1 MTDSHMPNN
10 ANDWADYLVEKPLPS
25 PFKVNQRV
33 IKGLG
38 EEKLAYS
45 KIATQINR
53 DPILSFYILLFANKD
68 RPQNAQGSKTL
79 AHAISMIGVNEL
91 KSLITGHPRT
101 KISSKN
107 ISSFYYIRT
116 LCTSLYAAHLGR
128 AISERNAKGKPEDIY
143 WSSLFAGAPVWYLWH
158 FATPE
163 MRLIRYAIRSN
174 YKLPQTAEREVL
186 GDTMK
191 DVTQALAQKLQLPG
205 LAKDFYTPSKQLDW
219 KQWITIARSFS
230 PDGRPQRIEDRDISM
245 KMQSPHF
252 MVMIANLVAHYS
264 SYCWYSRATLRS
276 QRILAAYLQCPL
288 DEAISLT
295 HQAAADMSR
304 AHPMPGLMLPAAK
317 LFIPPRKRTKASP
330 VSAEE
335 NIKSATN
342 ITAPATIIS
351 EKTTT
356 TISEKG
362 LSQAEVAAS
371 LTTPKTETPPETKA
385 STEESTEDSRT
396 HDTGLL
402 SKKPAPIEPKS
413 TNNPL
418 YDELVG
424 IMTHRPEEFVDLHE
438 LMNAATQGIAYGI
451 ELSRASVGLISKDG
465 SRFKNYYSVG
475 CQNAPELKD
484 FESKIVKSTIFEKLS
499 ARPAS
504 IWVKGSSDRKILDLI
519 PMNFKQ
525 AIDTKDFFLMSVFV
539 AKKPVAIFYA
549 DNVDGKALTE
559 KNYQQFKFLCG
570 AVSTA
575 LQHQAKKK

>member
-1 MTDSHMPNN
+1 MTDSNMPNN
-10 ANDWADYLVEKPLPS
+10 ANDWADYLAQKPLPS

-33 IKGLG
+33 MKGLG

-45 KIATQINR
+45 NIATQVNR
-53 DPILSFYILLFANKD
+53 DPILSFYILLRANKD
-68 RPQNAQGSKTL
+68 RPQNTEGSKTL

-91 KSLITGHPRT
+91 KSLITQHPRT
-101 KISSKN
+101 KISSKK

-128 AISERNAKGKPEDIY
+128 AISERKVKGKPEDIY

-191 DVTQALAQKLQLPG
+191 DVTQALAQKLELPG

-219 KQWITIARSFS
+219 KQWIKIARSFG
-230 PDGRPQRIEDRDISM
+230 PDGRPQRIEDRDIAM

-276 QRILAAYLQCPL
+276 QRILAAYLQCPV

-295 HQAAADMSR
+295 HQVAADMSR
-304 AHPMPGLMLPAAK
+304 AHPLPGLMLPAAK
-317 LFIPPRKRTKASP
+317 LFVPPRKRTKASP

-335 NIKSATN
+335 NIKP
-342 ITAPATIIS
+342 TANTTSPA
-351 EKTTT
+351 T
-356 TISEKG
+356 TISDKNV
-362 LSQAEVAAS
+362 SQAEAAPLS
-371 LTTPKTETPPETKA
+371 SPKAENKTTQAPSETKV
-385 STEESTEDSRT
+385 SSEGTTEDTRS
-396 HDTGLL
+396 HETGLL

-465 SRFKNYYSVG
+465 SRLKNYYSVG
-475 CQNAPELKD
+475 CQNAPDLKD
-484 FESKIVKSTIFEKLS
+484 FESKIIKNTIFEKLS

-504 IWVKGSSDRKILDLI
+504 IWVKGSSDKKILDLI
-519 PMNFKQ
+519 PMNFKR